1 MYHVVVFIETNEV
14 EAIPVNWL
22 KSNHEAYWPDS
33 YSFSV
38 LRRAI
43 ECNAQP
49 DPNWKVYAVRLLKN
63 GRSGET
69 LFYYTVVGLYIYLNI
84 FIIFTVIVCFL

>member
-1 MYHVVVFIETNEV
+1 MYQVVVFIETNEV
-14 EAIPVNWL
+14 EAIPANWL
-22 KSNHEAYWPDS
+22 KSNHKAYWPDS
-33 YSFSV
+33 YSFSA

-63 GRSGET
+63 GRSGGT
-69 LFYYTVVGLYIYLNI
+69 LFYFSRFIYILKYL
-84 FIIFTVIVCFL
+84 

>member
-1 MYHVVVFIETNEV
+1 MYQVVIFIETNEV
-14 EAIPVNWL
+14 EAIPANWL
-22 KSNHEAYWPDS
+22 KSNHKAYWPDS
-33 YSFSV
+33 YSFSA

-63 GRSGET
+63 GRSGGT
-69 LFYYTVVGLYIYLNI
+69 LFYFSSIYNFYCYCLI
-84 FIIFTVIVCFL
+84 L